1 MLHAFVDDAAL
12 SSFASAGLSKRPSQK
27 QKQPFDS
34 ACSFFWIFLVSII
47 ALEDRRD
54 YTDGRLDASTKRY
67 RQTLASVVQFHTK
80 SHLLAMVVNNVGLCA
95 LLGEK

>member
-54 YTDGRLDASTKRY
+54 YTDGRLDASTKRK
-67 RQTLASVVQFHTK
+67 TLVASVVPFHTT
-80 SHLLAMVVNNVGLCA
+80 SHLLAMVVNNVDLCA